1 MALRRSITVGITGG
15 SGAIYAVRLLP
26 ILAGQ
31 YGRVDVVMSNAARQ
45 VIATEVETIAP
56 AEGRWELPGTRD
68 GAGEITVWNNQN
80 YRAPFASGS
89 NCAEQMLIIPCSMS
103 TVASIAHGI
112 DQNLL
117 HHAAAVTIKE
127 RRQLVILP
135 RETPLS
141 AIHLRN
147 LLTLAELGVTVI
159 PAMPG
164 FYGGER
170 TFDDLVD
177 FVLQKVVNHL
187 GLDVRLRARW
197 GEAAT
202 DGIAPE
208 ISDRSDDQL
217 RDERAR

>member
-1 MALRRSITVGITGG
+1 MSAPTRRSITVGITGG

-26 ILAGQ
+26 ILARH
-31 YGRVDVVMSNAARQ
+31 YRRVDVVMSNAAHQ
-45 VIATEVETIAP
+45 VMAAEVDVEP
-56 AEGRWELPGTRD
+56 PREGRWSFEELD
-68 GAGEITVWNNQN
+68 ADAGEILVWNNQN
-80 YRAPFASGS
+80 YSAPFASGS
-89 NCAEQMLIIPCSMS
+89 NCAEQMLIVPCSMS
-103 TVASIAHGI
+103 TLASIAHGI

-117 HHAAAVTIKE
+117 HHAAAVSIKE

-147 LLTLAELGVTVI
+147 MLTLAELGVTVI

-177 FVLQKVVNHL
+177 FVLQKIINHL

-197 GEAAT
+197 GESGSGAGNT
-202 DGIAPE
+202 RDRH
-208 ISDRSDDQL
+208 SDR
-217 RDERAR
+217 

>member
-1 MALRRSITVGITGG
+1 MASMRRSITVGITGG
-15 SGAIYAVRLLP
+15 SGAVYAVRLLP
-26 ILAGQ
+26 ILARH
-31 YGRVDVVMSNAARQ
+31 YARVDVVMSNAAHQ
-45 VIATEVETIAP
+45 VMATEVELVAP
-56 AEGRWELPGTRD
+56 REGRWEMPGLD
-68 GAGEITVWNNQN
+68 QGDGEITVWNNQN
-80 YRAPFASGS
+80 YSAPFASGS
-89 NCAEQMLIIPCSMS
+89 NCAEQMVIIPCSMS

-117 HHAAAVTIKE
+117 HHAAGVSIKE
-127 RRQLVILP
+127 KRQLIILP

-141 AIHLRN
+141 AVHLRN

-177 FVLQKVVNHL
+177 FVLQKVINHL

-197 GEAAT
+197 GEA
-202 DGIAPE
+202 
-208 ISDRSDDQL
+208 
-217 RDERAR
+217 

>member
-1 MALRRSITVGITGG
+1 MSALRRRSITVGMTGG
-15 SGAIYAVRLLP
+15 SGAVYAVRLVG
-26 ILAGQ
+26 ILARH
-31 YGRVDVVMSNAARQ
+31 YERVDVVMSNAARE
-45 VIATEVETIAP
+45 VLATEVDVEAP
-56 AEGRWELPGTRD
+56 REGAWALEGLAADDASRVV
-68 GAGEITVWNNQN
+68 VWSNQN

-89 NCAEQMLIIPCSMS
+89 NCAEQMVVVPCSLS

-127 RRQLVILP
+127 RRSLIVVP

-177 FVLQKVVNHL
+177 FVLQKIVNHL
-187 GLDVRLRARW
+187 GLDVRLRTPW
-197 GEAAT
+197 GAT
-202 DGIAPE
+202 GRDTP
-208 ISDRSDDQL
+208 IST
-217 RDERAR
+217 E